1 MSWSKMIVLSLFVTM
16 FVAGCNMFDSHIK
29 QEDLLRGMASDAS
42 MRLKDGSISQMQ
54 VSGQGLNPGVTVEA
68 ALVYKATAKYEGIAG
83 QFSAAS
89 QGTLGD
95 RVTADQIL
103 AIINDKSL
111 TDAGRWEKVQSLYST
126 IVGTTSSDDATTTS
140 TSTQSATKD
149 D

>member
-1 MSWSKMIVLSLFVTM
+1 MKRFVIAVVVM
-16 FVAGCNMFDSHIK
+16 AVCGCNMFDSHIK

-95 RVTADQIL
+95 RVTAEQIL
-103 AIINDKSL
+103 AIINDKSI
-111 TDAGRWEKVQSLYST
+111 TDSQRWDRILSLYDRISSSE
-126 IVGTTSSDDATTTS
+126 TTTQTATVSTS
-140 TSTQSATKD
+140 TSSQPSSTTTD
-149 D
+149 E